1 MKTKN
6 KINRR
11 KFIRTAVTGAA
22 AAGVASTLR
31 PIQVL
36 AAAVEEPKSA
46 VSAKMP
52 TRPLGQTGH
61 QVCQFSLGGQGLL
74 EIPGHTDEAVAIINR
89 AIDLGVNYCDSA
101 WWYGNGTSETYYGEA
116 LKTRRKD
123 IYLATKSGERTYD
136 GAMRQLDESLKRLQ
150 TDHLDCWQMHN
161 VRLQDDVDKIFAEN
175 GALKAFQKARDEKI
189 TRFIGITGHRDPF
202 VLKKAVE
209 QFPFDTILMALNAA
223 DKNLPG
229 TGNEFSFIENIL
241 PVAVEKKMGII
252 GMKVPALGKIFKP
265 GGLATMEQAMGY
277 VLTLPVSTLVIGI
290 KTIPELEEN
299 VRIATNFKPLTPEEM
314 TKLET
319 LTKPYYA
326 DATFFKRERGY

>member
-6 KINRR
+6 NINRR

-22 AAGVASTLR
+22 AAGAASTLR
-31 PIQVL
+31 PIQML
-36 AAAVEEPKSA
+36 AAAAGETKPA
-46 VSAKMP
+46 APAKMP
-52 TRPLGQTGH
+52 TRALGQTGH

-101 WWYGNGTSETYYGEA
+101 HWYGQGSSETYYGEVM
-116 LKTRRKD
+116 KTRRNEV
-123 IYLATKSGERTYD
+123 YLATKSGDRTYD
-136 GAMRQLDESLKRLQ
+136 GAMRELDESLKRLQ

-161 VRLQDDVDKIFAEN
+161 VRTQDDVDKIFADN

-202 VLKKAVE
+202 VLKKAVG

-252 GMKVPALGKIFKP
+252 GMKVPALGRIFKP
-265 GGLATMEQAMGY
+265 DGLATMEQAMGY

-314 TKLET
+314 TKLEM

-326 DATFFKRERGY
+326 DATFFKREKGY